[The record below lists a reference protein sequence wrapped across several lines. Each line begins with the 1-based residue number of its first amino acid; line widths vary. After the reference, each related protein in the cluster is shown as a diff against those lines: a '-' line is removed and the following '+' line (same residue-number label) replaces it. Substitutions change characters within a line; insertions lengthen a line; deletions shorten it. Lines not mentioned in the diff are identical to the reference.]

1 MKLTTKSRY
10 AINALTELSNLSSNG
25 PVAIKDIAN
34 RQNIEVTYLEQLF
47 RKLRIAGI
55 VKSIRGRQGGYVY
68 AYDPETI
75 SIKQVMDAVDENLDA
90 TNCKGSTTCFS
101 GQECSSHKLWHELNT
116 VVKDFLSNVFIDQLA
131 KDKSRSSISLREIH
145 S

>member
-55 VKSIRGRQGGYVY
+55 VKSIRGCGQFIFDNFTQNVNSIIDPLNNFVY
-68 AYDPETI
+68 IGLPNQNFLGLHYI
-75 SIKQVMDAVDENLDA
+75 
-90 TNCKGSTTCFS
+90 CKIVLHFPYIY
-101 GQECSSHKLWHELNT
+101 EL
-116 VVKDFLSNVFIDQLA
+116 
-131 KDKSRSSISLREIH
+131 
-145 S
+145 